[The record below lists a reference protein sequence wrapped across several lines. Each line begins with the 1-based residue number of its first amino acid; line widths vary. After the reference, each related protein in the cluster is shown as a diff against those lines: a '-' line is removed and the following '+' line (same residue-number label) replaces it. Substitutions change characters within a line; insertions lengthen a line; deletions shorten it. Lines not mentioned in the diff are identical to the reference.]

1 VQGQLEAMRE
11 REETVTRISMTI
23 AAAVALTAL
32 TPAAAMAA
40 PAGPQLAKCGKH
52 KQGLGKKSGARK
64 RKALR
69 RFRLCLR
76 QNKANR
82 IAFNQ
87 IKNSNFDGERGDGQE
102 VDWTFCANGKADVRT
117 TSRSGTG
124 VSELDRWWI
133 ANAVVR
139 NGGRWIDAFVGA
151 PGGFEVGIMRRGARW
166 RVGVTSFDRIIYP
179 GDVVK
184 ADARREC
191 ATL

>member
-1 VQGQLEAMRE
+1 MA
-11 REETVTRISMTI
+11 I
-23 AAAVALTAL
+23 ATAVALMTL

-69 RFRLCLR
+69 RFRRCLA

-102 VDWTFCANGKADVRT
+102 VDWTFCANGKAEVRT

-124 VSELDRWWI
+124 VSELSRWWI
-133 ANAVVR
+133 ADAVVR
-139 NGGRWIDAFVGA
+139 NGGRWINAFLRG
-151 PGGFEVGIMRRGARW
+151 PEGFEVGILRRGARW
-166 RVGVTSFDRIIYP
+166 QVGVASFDRIIYP

-184 ADARREC
+184 SDARGEC
-191 ATL
+191 AAL

>member
-1 VQGQLEAMRE
+1 MCEE
-11 REETVTRISMTI
+11 EETVTRISIAIVM
-23 AAAVALTAL
+23 AAALVAVAPT
-32 TPAAAMAA
+32 AAMAA
-40 PAGPQLAKCGKH
+40 PAGPQTAKCGKH
-52 KQGLGKKSGARK
+52 KRGLGKKSRAGK
-64 RKALR
+64 RKALG
-69 RFRLCLR
+69 RFRRCLK

-102 VDWTFCANGKADVRT
+102 VDWTFCASGKAEVRT

-133 ANAVVR
+133 GSAVVR
-139 NGGRWIDAFVGA
+139 NGGKWINAFLGG
-151 PGGFEVGIMRRGARW
+151 PGGFEVGILRRGAQW
-166 RVGVTSFDRIIYP
+166 QVGVASFDRIIYP

-184 ADARREC
+184 TDARADC